1 MRAIET
7 LLNALGESMII
18 YRYLSRQL
26 LASTLAVTTV
36 LVFIL
41 VSGRFIKYL
50 SEAAAGKIA
59 KEVLLALMLFRLP
72 GFLEMILPLGL
83 FLAILL
89 AYGRLYLENEMTV
102 LAACGYGPRELFKH
116 TALPTIGM
124 ATAVG
129 LMSLW
134 LSPWGAQHAKQLISD
149 QRARSSFET
158 LTPGRFHS
166 TRDRRQV
173 TYAERLSEDG
183 KRMEN
188 IITIQEGAA
197 GYTVVVAESG
207 WRTVDPGTGVQYLML
222 EQGHQYRG
230 IPGRADLTVVE
241 FEGYQLKI
249 SDPDVSRAKQ
259 EIRMLSTPALMG
271 HSSANAWAELQWRVS
286 LPLLVPILVAIALPL
301 SRVNPRQGRF
311 IKMLPGILLY
321 LLYLTLLTSGRSALE
336 DGEDVPAWVGLWW
349 VHAFFAGVALVL
361 NKWPQWRQSMRRQG
375 IEKRGAVCA

>member
-1 MRAIET
+1 
-7 LLNALGESMII
+7 MII

-50 SEAAAGKIA
+50 SEAAAGQIA

-102 LAACGYGPRELFKH
+102 LAACGYGPSQLFKH
-116 TALPTIGM
+116 TTLPMLGMTI
-124 ATAVG
+124 AVG

-134 LSPWGAQHAKQLISD
+134 LSPWGAQHAKQLILD

-173 TYAERLSEDG
+173 TYAERLSKDG

-188 IITIQEGAA
+188 IITIQEGAN
-197 GYTVVVAESG
+197 GYTVVVADSG

-230 IPGRADLTVVE
+230 VPGRADFTVVD

-249 SDPDVSRAKQ
+249 SDPDESKAIQ
-259 EIRMLSTPALMG
+259 DIRMLPTDVLIG
-271 HSSANAWAELQWRVS
+271 HDSQIAWAELQWRVS
-286 LPLLVPILVAIALPL
+286 LPVLVPILVAIALPL

-336 DGEDVPAWVGLWW
+336 DRDDLPNWVGLWW
-349 VHAFFAGVALVL
+349 IHVLFLGVAVVL
-361 NKWPQWRQSMRRQG
+361 NKWSDWRQAIARHRSRQQG
-375 IEKRGAVCA
+375 VLCS